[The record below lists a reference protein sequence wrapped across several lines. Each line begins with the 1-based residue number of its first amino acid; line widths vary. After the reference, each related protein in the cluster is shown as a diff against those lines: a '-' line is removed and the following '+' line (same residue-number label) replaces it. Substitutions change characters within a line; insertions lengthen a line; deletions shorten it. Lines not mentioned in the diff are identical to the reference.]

1 MSAGPTSHATRKDTV
16 QLPTAAGVLSRLAA
30 ERIVQAGKD
39 VASLFRKTGIPEG
52 LLSEPETRVSVRSQI
67 EFLQLAAD
75 SLGDGLLG
83 FHLARDSDL
92 REAGPIFHVMA
103 SSETL
108 GDVFERAFR
117 YGPIVNEGIQ
127 LHRRPNSFAI
137 EFEHVGIRRLLD
149 RHQIE
154 FWVTASLRLSRLF
167 TGRELIPLYVGFLHQ
182 HEGDVSEMERY
193 FGCALDFGAP
203 KDCIS
208 FDMQDSR
215 LPLLSADPYLNRFLV
230 DYFEDAISGRQATR
244 HSLRTRVENAITP
257 RLPQGTMS
265 INNVANDLGMSVR
278 TLSRRLADE
287 GLTFST
293 ILEELRSSLATRYL
307 QNSKLSISQI
317 AWLLGYSE
325 VSSFA
330 HAFQRWTGTSPTS
343 VRKQMGEGGTSDK
356 EARSKLDANH

>member
-1 MSAGPTSHATRKDTV
+1 MPEGPSSHAARMDAV
-16 QLPTAAGVLSRLAA
+16 HLPTAAGVLTRLAA
-30 ERIVQAGKD
+30 ERMVQAGND
-39 VASLFRKTGIPEG
+39 VASLLRKSGIPEG
-52 LLSEPETRVSVRSQI
+52 LLSEPEARVPVLSQI
-67 EFLQLAAD
+67 EFLQLAAEALRD
-75 SLGDGLLG
+75 ELLG

-92 REAGPIFHVMA
+92 REAVPIFHLMA

-108 GDVFERAFR
+108 GDAFDRAFR
-117 YGPIVNEGIQ
+117 YGPSVNEGIR

-137 EFEHVGIRRLLD
+137 EFEYVGIRRLMD

-182 HEGDVSEMERY
+182 HEGDISEMERF

-208 FDMQDSR
+208 FDIQDAR
-215 LPLLSADPYLNRFLV
+215 LPLLSADPYLNKFLV
-230 DYFEDAISGRQATR
+230 DYFEDAISGRQTTR
-244 HSLRTRVENAITP
+244 QSLRTRVENAITP
-257 RLPQGTMS
+257 RLPQGTMT
-265 INNVANDLGMSVR
+265 INNVASDLGMSVR

-307 QNSKLSISQI
+307 QNNNLSISQI

-343 VRKQMGEGGTSDK
+343 VRKQMGEGGVSK
-356 EARSKLDANH
+356 KASPSKLGADH